1 MNIGSGEIRYLY
13 FLQNSP
19 ETRDGIFSFH
29 VDYGGI
35 VGNYYQHVDGSYGM
49 IYITNKNLKFRS
61 PNLYNDYGNACQVVS
76 GGNVHYSGW
85 NVTDSYGRSPDTIGP
100 SYSKDVTYTGEVMGN
115 YANGSVGDSYGICS
129 PNRNYDNHACNVYQ
143 SGVVDVDSYVY
154 WDSYGIQ

>member
-61 PNLYNDYGNACQVVS
+61 PNLNIDLSIAWYVNSSGFVDNYNWDFHS
-76 GGNVHYSGW
+76 
-85 NVTDSYGRSPDTIGP
+85 SYGRSPDTIGP